1 MGRINKAAR
10 YIQGHTVQMRCPTLI
25 CPPFTQE
32 MVARYSKSAP
42 VPACYYAGIP
52 IMDPKKIPSVFIIE
66 TPYIPG

>member
-1 MGRINKAAR
+1 MRRINKATR

-25 CPPFTQE
+25 CPPFTPE

-42 VPACYYAGIP
+42 VGYYTGIP
-52 IMDPKKIPSVFIIE
+52 VMDPKKIPSVFIIE